1 MTKQLRRGWWA
12 IAVAALL
19 ATACGADGDAEGTT
33 TTATD
38 GSGAD
43 EATEEVMFGD
53 LSSPCGEGEATVAA
67 GEGPA
72 TDALVLGVAND
83 RGADAV
89 GRPGLNREL
98 WEASQAFASWC
109 NEQGGI
115 QGLELQLVELD
126 GKATQVEAAMTQACT
141 GVFAMVGGG
150 FVQDQLQFSGND
162 ASDFHRCG
170 LIDIPAFTVSIQKSG
185 SNGKVEPIP
194 NPADAGATQWVRD
207 FISLYPEESE
217 QMVVVTG
224 DLPSFATLENLFGA
238 AAEKE
243 GLELLPPVE
252 YPFSGATDWGPY
264 ADAVIQTGARS
275 MYFIG
280 APDNAANLRQKLRE
294 KGWDGVSLHQT
305 NTYDQLAFA
314 AGEEAAEGMVI
325 RTVFHPFEE
334 ADQWPAVQQYLD
346 LLEQVPDAK
355 VASLGLQSMS
365 AWLLFATAADACA
378 TANDGVIDRTCIL
391 TEAEAI
397 DEWTGGGL
405 HAPSDPGGD
414 EPPSCGMLLV
424 VRDGGFER
432 LWPEVGSDEDGGAG
446 FSCPDDSIA
455 TADTSE
461 LGEGVV
467 DPDRPI

>member
-1 MTKQLRRGWWA
+1 MV
-12 IAVAALL
+12 AVAALVV
-19 ATACGADGDAEGTT
+19 TACGAGGEDDASTT
-33 TTATD
+33 TVEE
-38 GSGAD
+38 G
-43 EATEEVMFGD
+43 ATEEVAVDEVTFGD
-53 LSSPCGEGEATVAA
+53 LASPCGEGDATVAE

-72 TDALVLGVAND
+72 TDELVLGVPND
-83 RGADAV
+83 RGAEAV

-98 WEASQAFASWC
+98 WEASQAFATWC

-115 QGLELQLVELD
+115 QGLEVQLVELD
-126 GKATQVEAAMTQACT
+126 GKATAVEAAMSQACS

-150 FVQDQLQFSGND
+150 FVQDQLQFSGNPG
-162 ASDFHRCG
+162 SDFHECG

-185 SNGKVEPIP
+185 SNGKVEAIP
-194 NPADAGATQWVRD
+194 NPADTGATQWVRD
-207 FISLYPEESE
+207 FVALYPEESE

-224 DLPSFATLENLFGA
+224 DLPSFATLENLFTA
-238 AAEKE
+238 AAAKE
-243 GLELLPPVE
+243 GLELLPNVE
-252 YPFSGATDWGPY
+252 YPFTGAPDWGPY
-264 ADAVIQTGARS
+264 ADAVIASGATS

-280 APDNAANLRQKLRE
+280 APDNAANLRRKLLE
-294 KGWDGVSLHQT
+294 KGWEGVSLHQT
-305 NTYDQLAFA
+305 NTYDELAFA
-314 AGEEAAEGMVI
+314 AGDAAAEGMVI

-346 LLEQVPDAK
+346 LLETVPDAK

-378 TANDGVIDRTCIL
+378 TANGGVIDRTCVL
-391 TEAEAI
+391 TEAAAI

-424 VRDGGFER
+424 VRDGSFER
-432 LWPEVGSDEDGGAG
+432 LYPELDGEADAGDG
-446 FSCPDDSIA
+446 FSCPEDSIVS
-455 TADTSE
+455 ADTTD
-461 LGEGVV
+461 LGEGAV

>member
-1 MTKQLRRGWWA
+1 MTGQLRRRWWMV
-12 IAVAALL
+12 AVAALVVS
-19 ATACGADGDAEGTT
+19 ACGAGGEDDASTT
-33 TTATD
+33 TVEGD
-38 GSGAD
+38 
-43 EATEEVMFGD
+43 ATEEAAVDQVMFGD
-53 LSSPCGEGEATVAA
+53 LASPCGEGDASVAE

-72 TDALVLGVAND
+72 TDALVLGVPND
-83 RGADAV
+83 RGAEAV

-98 WEASQAFASWC
+98 WEASQAFATWC

-126 GKATQVEAAMTQACT
+126 GKATAVEAAMSQACT

-150 FVQDQLQFSGND
+150 FVQDQLQFSGNPG
-162 ASDFHRCG
+162 SDFHECG

-185 SNGKVEPIP
+185 SNGKVEAIP

-207 FISLYPEESE
+207 FVALYPEESE
-217 QMVVVTG
+217 RMVVVTG
-224 DLPSFATLENLFGA
+224 DLPSFATLENLFTAA
-238 AAEKE
+238 AAEE
-243 GLELLPPVE
+243 GLELLPNVE
-252 YPFSGATDWGPY
+252 YPFTGAPDWGPY
-264 ADAVIQTGARS
+264 ADAVIASGATS

-280 APDNAANLRQKLRE
+280 APDNAANLRRKLIE
-294 KGWDGVSLHQT
+294 KGWEGVSLHQT
-305 NTYDQLAFA
+305 NTYDELAFA
-314 AGEEAAEGMVI
+314 AGDEAAEGMVI

-346 LLEQVPDAK
+346 LLETVPDAK

-378 TANDGVIDRTCIL
+378 TADDGVIDRTCVL
-391 TEAEAI
+391 TEAAAI
-397 DEWTGGGL
+397 DDWTGGGL

-424 VRDGGFER
+424 VRDGAFER
-432 LWPEVGSDEDGGAG
+432 LFPELDGDADAGDG
-446 FSCPDDSIA
+446 FSCPEDSIVS
-455 TADTSE
+455 ADTTD
-461 LGEGVV
+461 LGEGAF